1 MAYILNLKTFS
12 DSRGN
17 LTPVDGVLPFE
28 VKRFYYI
35 NNIAENADRG
45 GHAHRITVEAIFC
58 IHGSF
63 TIMINNGKTR
73 TEYFMDG
80 PSKCL
85 IVEPY
90 EWHMIHN
97 FSHDAV
103 LMGVSSTSYDHNDY
117 IHDEPEIKA

>member
-1 MAYILNLKTFS
+1 MSYIINLKTFS

-35 NNIAENADRG
+35 NNVAESADRG

-58 IHGSF
+58 INGSF
-63 TIMINNGKTR
+63 TVTVNDGRKR
-73 TEYFMDG
+73 TEYLLDT
-80 PSKCL
+80 PSKCV

-90 EWHMIHN
+90 EWHHIHN
-97 FSHDAV
+97 FSPGAV
-103 LMGVSSTSYDHNDY
+103 LMGVSSTSYDHSDY
-117 IHDEPEIKA
+117 IHEEPELKP